1 MSEKKASRRPPHVVF
16 YTRPGCHLCEE
27 AEREIDAAG
36 CQGFYTFEKVN
47 IDTDPDLVR
56 RYGWDIPVITINGT
70 AAFKHQLSSAE
81 FKQAL
86 ETEGEKWERLRGE
99 EGG

>member
-1 MSEKKASRRPPHVVF
+1 MSEKSASRRPPHVVF

-27 AEREIDAAG
+27 AEREIAAAR

-47 IDTDPDLVR
+47 IDTDPDLIR

-70 AAFKHQLSSAE
+70 VAFKHKLTPAG

-86 ETEGEKWERLRGE
+86 EAEGEKGKRLRGE